1 MIGYIQGKLL
11 QKKED
16 RVVVL
21 ANQVG
26 YELLL
31 PAVVMASVA
40 ETAPGEEV
48 AFFVYFHQTERQPK
62 PVLIGFNREIEKDF
76 FQQFIS
82 VEDIGPLKAA
92 KAMDI
97 PVGEIARAIESR
109 DVDTLKRLK
118 GIGLRTAQKL
128 IAALEG
134 RVAKYALLQEA
145 RRASLSPAMDEIV
158 KQVVDVLVDQL
169 GHKMIEAKRMVAEAL
184 GRNAGITTA
193 EALFDEVYRS
203 QPRRRLPEIKDGEK
217 ENGPG

>member
-11 QKKED
+11 QKTED
-16 RVVVL
+16 RVLVL

-31 PAVVMASVA
+31 PVVVMASLA
-40 ETAPGEEV
+40 DKAAGEEV

-62 PVLIGFNREIEKDF
+62 PVLIGFNRDIEKDF

-92 KAMDI
+92 KAMDM
-97 PVGEIARAIESR
+97 PVGEIARAIEAR

-128 IAALEG
+128 IVALAG
-134 RVAKYALLQEA
+134 RMGKYALLAETH
-145 RRASLSPAMDEIV
+145 RPSSSPAMDEIV
-158 KQVVDVLVDQL
+158 KQVVAVLVDQL
-169 GHKMIEAKRMVAEAL
+169 GHKMVEARGMVTEAL
-184 GRNAGITTA
+184 SRNPRIDTA
-193 EALFDEVYRS
+193 EALFEEVYRS
-203 QPRRRLPEIKDGEK
+203 QGRNRQPSVKDTGRANARE
-217 ENGPG
+217 

>member
-16 RVVVL
+16 RVLVL

-40 ETAPGEEV
+40 DTACGAEV
-48 AFFVYFHQTERQPK
+48 AFFVYYHQTERQPK

-97 PVGEIARAIESR
+97 PVGQIARAIEAR

-134 RVAKYALLQEA
+134 RVGQYALLQEA
-145 RRASLSPAMDEIV
+145 GRTNASPVVDEMV
-158 KQVVDVLVDQL
+158 KQVVEVLVDQL
-169 GHKMIEAKRMVAEAL
+169 GHKLLEAKRMVAEAL
-184 GRNAGITTA
+184 QRNTAIKTA
-193 EALFDEVYRS
+193 EALFEEVYRS
-203 QPRRRLPEIKDGEK
+203 QIRRP
-217 ENGPG
+217 PA